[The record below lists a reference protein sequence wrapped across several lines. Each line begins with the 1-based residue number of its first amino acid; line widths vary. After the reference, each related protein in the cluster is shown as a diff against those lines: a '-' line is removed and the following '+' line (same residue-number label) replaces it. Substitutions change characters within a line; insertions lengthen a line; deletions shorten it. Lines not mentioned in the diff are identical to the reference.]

1 MKYDDFSREKLI
13 ERIKELEVLNSELLS
28 ESELETRLEYS
39 WSGNLGHWYWDFKTN
54 TVTFNPLKVTTLG
67 YDVSE
72 IPEKVDY
79 QFFTE
84 KLHPEDYDKTM
95 EAMQSHLEGK
105 NNVYEVEYRI
115 KCKDGSYKW
124 YYDRGKITKFDEDG
138 KPQLLA
144 GIVFDITDS
153 KLMQVEL
160 EDKNRTLAELS
171 AIDELTQIPNYRSL
185 IKFLESEILMVNR
198 TKKPLSIAIFDIDD
212 FKMINDTKGHLVG
225 NDILVEIADIISKSV
240 RDTDLAGRFGGEEFM
255 IIFSNAN
262 IMIASKVAER
272 IRLSIENH
280 IFGKDI
286 KVTISGGLKEYLGE
300 DIDKF
305 INSADKNLLEAKR
318 RGKNMILA

>member
-13 ERIKELEVLNSELLS
+13 ERILELEVLNSELLS
-28 ESELETRLEYS
+28 ERELETRLEYS
-39 WSGNLGHWYWDFKTN
+39 WAGNLGHWYWNFKADS
-54 TVTFNPLKVTTLG
+54 VTFNPLKVTNLG
-67 YDVSE
+67 YDISE
-72 IPEKVDY
+72 VPEKVDY
-79 QFFTE
+79 SFFTE
-84 KLHPEDYDKTM
+84 MLHPDDYDKTM
-95 EAMQSHLEGK
+95 EAMQSHLDGK
-105 NNVYEVEYRI
+105 AKVYEVEYRI
-115 KCKDGSYKW
+115 RCKDGSYKW
-124 YYDRGKITKFDEDG
+124 YYDRGKITRYDDDG

-144 GIVFDITDS
+144 GIVFDITES

-160 EDKNRTLAELS
+160 EDKNKKLAELS
-171 AIDELTQIPNYRSL
+171 AIDELTQVPNYRSL

-212 FKMINDTKGHLVG
+212 FKVINDTKGHQVG
-225 NDILVEIADIISKSV
+225 NEILVEIADIISKSI

-280 IFGKDI
+280 IFAEYI
-286 KVTISGGLKEYLGE
+286 RVTISGGLKEYLGE

>member
-28 ESELETRLEYS
+28 ERELETRLEYS
-39 WSGNLGHWYWDFKTN
+39 WSGNLGHWYWDVKAN
-54 TVTFNPLKVTTLG
+54 IVTFNPLKVTTLG
-67 YDVSE
+67 YEVSE

-95 EAMQSHLEGK
+95 EAMQNHLDGK

-115 KCKDGSYKW
+115 RCKDGSYKW
-124 YYDRGKITKFDEDG
+124 YYDRGKITKFDDDG
-138 KPQLLA
+138 KPKLLA

-171 AIDELTQIPNYRSL
+171 AIDELTQIPNYRTL
-185 IKFLESEILMVNR
+185 IKFLESEILMVSR

-212 FKMINDTKGHLVG
+212 FKVINDTKGHLVG
-225 NDILVEIADIISKSV
+225 NDILVEIGDIISKSI

-286 KVTISGGLKEYLGE
+286 KVTVSGGLKEYLGE

>member
-13 ERIKELEVLNSELLS
+13 ERILELEVLNSELLR
-28 ESELETRLEYS
+28 ERALETRLEYS
-39 WSGNLGHWYWDFKTN
+39 WSGNLGHWYWNVKTN
-54 TVTFNPLKVTTLG
+54 AVTFNPLKITTLG
-67 YDVSE
+67 YDISE

-95 EAMQSHLEGK
+95 EAMLNHLTGK
-105 NNVYEVEYRI
+105 SNVYEIEYRI

-124 YYDRGKITKFDEDG
+124 YYDRGKITKYDEEG

-153 KLMQVEL
+153 KVIQSEL
-160 EDKNRTLAELS
+160 ESKNKVLAELS
-171 AIDELTQIPNYRSL
+171 AIDELTQIPNYRTL
-185 IKFLESEILMVNR
+185 IRFLESEILMVDR

-212 FKMINDTKGHLVG
+212 FKVINDTRGHQIG
-225 NDILVEIADIISKSV
+225 NEVLIEIAKIISKSI

-255 IIFSNAN
+255 VIFTNAN
-262 IMIASKVAER
+262 IMTASKIAER

-280 IFGKDI
+280 IFSDDLKL
-286 KVTISGGLKEYLGE
+286 TISGGLREYLGE
-300 DIDKF
+300 DIDRF

-318 RGKNMILA
+318 RGKNLIIV

>member
-13 ERIKELEVLNSELLS
+13 ERIKELEILNSELLS
-28 ESELETRLEYS
+28 ERELETRLEYS
-39 WSGNLGHWYWDFKTN
+39 WSGNLGHWYWDVKAN
-54 TVTFNPLKVTTLG
+54 IVTFNPLKVTTLG
-67 YDVSE
+67 YDISE
-72 IPEKVDY
+72 IPEIVGY

-95 EAMQSHLEGK
+95 EAMQSHLDGK

-212 FKMINDTKGHLVG
+212 FKVINDTKGHLVG
-225 NDILVEIADIISKSV
+225 NDILVEIADIISKSI

-255 IIFSNAN
+255 IIFTNAN